1 MPCQQRTA
9 AAVGAALLMVA
20 WVCAAQAQ
28 TASPGPGESRRE
40 AAVFFPQKAFQF
52 EPVIEGVKV
61 VHNFVVMNRGTVPL
75 LINSV
80 RTG

>member
-1 MPCQQRTA
+1 MPFQKPTA
-9 AAVGAALLMVA
+9 AAVSAIIAVLFS
-20 WVCAAQAQ
+20 VCAAQARP
-28 TASPGPGESRRE
+28 ASPDTGDSRRE

-61 VHNFVVMNRGTVPL
+61 VHDFVVMNRGTVPL